1 MSRGKGLLALLLVLL
16 LIPLVGLV
24 YLVDYTL
31 HGRNPQYVLEHV
43 TPPYEEEAEQFFY
56 DNKSNLLKLAQL
68 VEETEDLDYCSY
80 ALNMD
85 HQYDRGD
92 IPDEIL
98 AILQEIEGATTAQ
111 YSVDLLPDMVR
122 IHITSQTDFDVYLYS
137 SSEKWDISIR
147 EGRSKR
153 IELED
158 GWVIDTHHVLRG

>member
-31 HGRNPQYVLEHV
+31 HGRNPQYVLERE
-43 TPPYEEEAEQFFY
+43 TPPYEEEAKQFFY

-68 VEETEDLDYCSY
+68 REQNYDIGSWSYYYLNSNYEYRGNNIPNEMLD
-80 ALNMD
+80 
-85 HQYDRGD
+85 
-92 IPDEIL
+92 
-98 AILQEIEGATTAQ
+98 ILQEIEEATDAQ
-111 YSVDLLPDMVR
+111 YSVDFLPDMVR
-122 IHITSQTDFDVYLYS
+122 IRITSQTDFDVYLCSASY
-137 SSEKWDISIR
+137 EWGFG
-147 EGRSKR
+147 EEHSKR